1 MAPLKPYRQK
11 GAKWDDYVKD
21 EKAKT
26 ASAKLRVAVAT
37 QAPLVNPDYEAA
49 RDYIQSGR
57 PFLLFVDASDFGYSA
72 VLCQAESVH
81 GTPRPIAVLS
91 KSFDQTQQRW
101 RPMERE
107 MHALYEGAVWSQ
119 KYVKS
124 FKVFLFTDHRNNTF
138 RSKIQPTR
146 RVSKKLLKMCIEI
159 EPLLIERV
167 YLAGS
172 ENILGDATSRA
183 PADREVARNLPIP
196 LQPIRDTI
204 HRLFWAPD
212 ELAGQTA
219 DRLKKLKIQNPG
231 VLSYLPEKLLAEA
244 DLVNEARVED
254 ELSAVPH
261 AFGATESCQLLSEV
275 RRNIIENA
283 SCRLDELGGEL
294 LPVTSHEAGGQAG
307 WNRLMMPAVEFPP
320 DHLPDELLGADK
332 VTRVRDKRGDSWV
345 AWFPKR
351 LKGYVSGSVPGRKE
365 PVQKDARSLWYS
377 TRVYGV
383 RRAEQLAKRHLRRAE
398 T

>member
-1 MAPLKPYRQK
+1 M
-11 GAKWDDYVKD
+11 
-21 EKAKT
+21 
-26 ASAKLRVAVAT
+26 
-37 QAPLVNPDYEAA
+37 
-49 RDYIQSGR
+49 
-57 PFLLFVDASDFGYSA
+57 
-72 VLCQAESVH
+72 
-81 GTPRPIAVLS
+81 
-91 KSFDQTQQRW
+91 
-101 RPMERE
+101 
-107 MHALYEGAVWSQ
+107 
-119 KYVKS
+119 
-124 FKVFLFTDHRNNTF
+124 
-138 RSKIQPTR
+138 
-146 RVSKKLLKMCIEI
+146 
-159 EPLLIERV
+159 
-167 YLAGS
+167 
-172 ENILGDATSRA
+172 
-183 PADREVARNLPIP
+183 
-196 LQPIRDTI
+196 
-204 HRLFWAPD
+204 
-212 ELAGQTA
+212 
-219 DRLKKLKIQNPG
+219 
-231 VLSYLPEKLLAEA
+231 LSYLPEKLLAEA

-365 PVQKDARSLWYS
+365 PVQKHARSLWYS

-398 T
+398 TRRSLWQRLDEHFDVPQLDALDSTSSILNLEYVVSSHPAKPRGARRTHIRRMKLQRRLGRMRPRSASVRHTNSHPKCSYLTCSVAFRPCVLAP